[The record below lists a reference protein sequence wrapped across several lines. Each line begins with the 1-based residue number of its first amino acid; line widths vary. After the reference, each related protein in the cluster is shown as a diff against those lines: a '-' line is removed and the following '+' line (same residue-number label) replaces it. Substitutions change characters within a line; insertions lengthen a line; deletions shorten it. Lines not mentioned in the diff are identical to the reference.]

1 MLRPRSRQEDARRPA
16 AGTES
21 EAPDPCVRH
30 ASVSLS
36 RTEPVVEH
44 LLLFVFHTS
53 ADIPLTAFCTRL
65 ALLVS
70 LPVTWK

>member
-30 ASVSLS
+30 VSVSLS

-44 LLLFVFHTS
+44 LLFVFHTS